1 MYVVTYLQDGGG
13 SHHIMLL
20 SEDIEGQLTT
30 PTGSSDDLFLGN
42 ETSVRQKLVKT
53 SFKTCRHVVN
63 NLGKQ

>member
-1 MYVVTYLQDGGG
+1 
-13 SHHIMLL
+13 MLL

-30 PTGSSDDLFLGN
+30 PTGSSDDLFLAN